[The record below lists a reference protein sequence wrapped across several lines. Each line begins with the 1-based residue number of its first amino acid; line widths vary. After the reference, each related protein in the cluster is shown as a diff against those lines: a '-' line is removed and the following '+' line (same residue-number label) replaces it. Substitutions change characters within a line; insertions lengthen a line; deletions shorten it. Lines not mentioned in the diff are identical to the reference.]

1 MMMNTHNDSCDFVTV
16 EPESNPDSLQQ
27 WLSVVENGKTTRTR
41 RSDIS
46 TMAKKHLS
54 SLGWLFAY
62 FKKNKRRELR
72 YKSPEGKW
80 FYSLAT
86 ACSSCVNEEEEIIV
100 LESESPRNLA
110 LVAIETVGD
119 DNVKKKR
126 GKRVKDCETAAFSGK
141 KRKKRV
147 KNCETAAFK
156 GKKRMKRVEDCETAA
171 FNGTKGLDNVDV
183 LKRRKR
189 GNDCETTAFNLSKT
203 VVSVDVLKKRKR
215 VKYCE
220 TAAFNEVA
228 TKEEKN
234 GLSIVNKLILNVDV
248 LKRKRVNDCETAAFN
263 PLSDVI
269 NQQEKKR
276 VAANV
281 DVRPRY
287 EKSLRK
293 VLQVME
299 KKNKKCEKESI
310 RFWRKDCGPE
320 KNCDVCCVC
329 HYGGDLLLCDGCP
342 SAFHHTCIGLPNLP
356 EEELWFCP
364 CCCCDICGSMVTL
377 GNSKLMTCEQCQRR
391 FHLKCLKEGTCLVSF
406 RGWFCSKQC
415 SRVYSSLQSLLGRK
429 IVVGEEGLVW
439 SLIRAPNDDE
449 HYDDEQMSKL
459 DSAVEILH
467 QGFEPSTDPFSGRD
481 LVEELIYRKDADG
494 VGRGFYT
501 VLIERGN
508 DPVTVAAVRVDK
520 DVAEIP
526 LVATLFNYRRSGMC
540 RVLMDELEK
549 QMFKMGV
556 RRLVL
561 PAARDVV
568 STWSQGFGF
577 KVMESWERLEFVKHG
592 MLDFVGTVMCHKF
605 LRGREV
611 SGESSLTE

>member
-1 MMMNTHNDSCDFVTV
+1 MDDLNDSCDFVTV
-16 EPESNPDSLQQ
+16 EAESNPESLQQ
-27 WLSVVENGKTTRTR
+27 WLSTVENGKTKTKTANGGTR

-46 TMAKKHLS
+46 TKAKKHLS

-62 FKKNKRRELR
+62 FPRRNKKRELR
-72 YKSPEGKW
+72 YKSPKGKW

-86 ACSSCVNEEEEIIV
+86 ACSSCVHEDDDDGSRRELIV
-100 LESESPRNLA
+100 PESDSPRDL
-110 LVAIETVGD
+110 LVASIETVSD
-119 DNVKKKR
+119 DSVSKR
-126 GKRVKDCETAAFSGK
+126 RRKKRVKDCETAAFNGTKALLNVDVSK
-141 KRKKRV
+141 KRKRV
-147 KNCETAAFK
+147 
-156 GKKRMKRVEDCETAA
+156 RDCETAA
-171 FNGTKGLDNVDV
+171 FNGTKVILTVD
-183 LKRRKR
+183 LSKRKR
-189 GNDCETTAFNLSKT
+189 VKDRETTAFNG
-203 VVSVDVLKKRKR
+203 
-215 VKYCE
+215 
-220 TAAFNEVA
+220 VA
-228 TKEEKN
+228 SNEEKN
-234 GLSIVNKLILNVDV
+234 RLSDVNKVIVNVDV
-248 LKRKRVNDCETAAFN
+248 SKKRKRVNDSETAAFN
-263 PLSDVI
+263 SEAKVKI
-269 NQQEKKR
+269 
-276 VAANV
+276 
-281 DVRPRY
+281 RPRF

-299 KKNKKCEKESI
+299 KKNKKCEKESVK
-310 RFWRKDCGPE
+310 FWRKDCGPE

-329 HYGGDLLLCDGCP
+329 HFGGDLLLCDGCP

-364 CCCCDICGSMVTL
+364 CCCCDICGSMVTS

-391 FHLKCLKEGTCLVSF
+391 FHLKCLKQETCLVSC

-415 SRVYSSLQSLLGRK
+415 SRVFTALQSLLGRK
-429 IVVGEEGLVW
+429 IAVGEEGLVW
-439 SLIRAPNDDE
+439 SLTRAPNDDE

-481 LVEELIYRKDADG
+481 LVEELIFRRDADG

-501 VLIERGN
+501 VLVERN
-508 DPVTVAAVRVDK
+508 NEPVTVAAMRVDK

-526 LVATLFNYRRSGMC
+526 LVATLSNYRRSGMC

-549 QMFKMGV
+549 QMSRMGV

-561 PAARDVV
+561 PAAKDVV

>member
-1 MMMNTHNDSCDFVTV
+1 MMTTMDDLNDPCDFVTV
-16 EPESNPDSLQQ
+16 EAESNPDSLQQ
-27 WLSVVENGKTTRTR
+27 WLSTVENGKANGTR

-46 TMAKKHLS
+46 TKAKKHLS
-54 SLGWLFAY
+54 SLGWRFAY
-62 FKKNKRRELR
+62 FPKRNKKRELR
-72 YKSPEGKW
+72 YKSPKGKW

-86 ACSSCVNEEEEIIV
+86 ACSSCVHEEDDGSRRELIV
-100 LESESPRNLA
+100 PESDDSPRNLS
-110 LVAIETVGD
+110 VAFIETVSG
-119 DNVKKKR
+119 DNVSR
-126 GKRVKDCETAAFSGK
+126 RRKRVKDCETAAFSGNK
-141 KRKKRV
+141 ALINVDVSNKRV
-147 KNCETAAFK
+147 K
-156 GKKRMKRVEDCETAA
+156 DCEAAA
-171 FNGTKGLDNVDV
+171 FNGTKVVLIVDV
-183 LKRRKR
+183 
-189 GNDCETTAFNLSKT
+189 S
-203 VVSVDVLKKRKR
+203 KKRKR
-215 VKYCE
+215 VSDFE
-220 TAAFNEVA
+220 TAAFAGVTPN
-228 TKEEKN
+228 EEKTR
-234 GLSIVNKLILNVDV
+234 SSELIK
-248 LKRKRVNDCETAAFN
+248 KRKRVNDCETTAFN
-263 PLSDVI
+263 GVAPNEEKNHPLSDI
-269 NQQEKKR
+269 LN
-276 VAANV
+276 VAFDSKAKGEI
-281 DVRPRY
+281 RPRF

-299 KKNKKCEKESI
+299 KKNEKCEKESI

-329 HYGGDLLLCDGCP
+329 HIGGDLLLCDGCP
-342 SAFHHTCIGLPNLP
+342 SAFHHTCIGLPILP

-391 FHLKCLKEGTCLVSF
+391 FHLKCLKEETCLVSC

-415 SRVYSSLQSLLGRK
+415 SRVFSALQSLLGRK
-429 IVVGEEGLVW
+429 IAVGEEGLVW
-439 SLIRAPNDDE
+439 SLIRAPNDGE
-449 HYDDEQMSKL
+449 HYDDEQMAKL

-481 LVEELIYRKDADG
+481 LVEELIYRKDASG

-501 VLIERGN
+501 VLVERN
-508 DPVTVAAVRVDK
+508 NEPVTVAAMRVDK

-526 LVATLFNYRRSGMC
+526 LVATLSSYRRSGMC

-549 QMFKMGV
+549 QMSRMGV

-561 PAARDVV
+561 PAAKEVV

-577 KVMESWERLEFVKHG
+577 KVMDSWERLEFVKHG

>member
-1 MMMNTHNDSCDFVTV
+1 MMMTTDDDLNDPCDFVTV
-16 EPESNPDSLQQ
+16 EAESNPDSLQQ
-27 WLSVVENGKTTRTR
+27 WLSTVENGKANGTR

-46 TMAKKHLS
+46 TKAKKHLS
-54 SLGWLFAY
+54 SLGWRFAY
-62 FKKNKRRELR
+62 FPKRNKKRELR
-72 YKSPEGKW
+72 YKSPKGKW
-80 FYSLAT
+80 FYYLAT
-86 ACSSCVNEEEEIIV
+86 ACSSCVHEDDDGSRRELIV
-100 LESESPRNLA
+100 PESDESPRDLS
-110 LVAIETVGD
+110 VAFIETVSG
-119 DNVKKKR
+119 DNVSRRRK
-126 GKRVKDCETAAFSGK
+126 KRVKDCETAAFSGNKALIVSK
-141 KRKKRV
+141 KRKERV
-147 KNCETAAFK
+147 NVGETAAFSGTK
-156 GKKRMKRVEDCETAA
+156 VVLIVDVSKKRKRVS
-171 FNGTKGLDNVDV
+171 
-183 LKRRKR
+183 
-189 GNDCETTAFNLSKT
+189 DCETTAFNG
-203 VVSVDVLKKRKR
+203 
-215 VKYCE
+215 
-220 TAAFNEVA
+220 VA
-228 TKEEKN
+228 LKEEKN
-234 GLSIVNKLILNVDV
+234 HPLSDILNV
-248 LKRKRVNDCETAAFN
+248 
-263 PLSDVI
+263 DVI

-276 VAANV
+276 MAAAAFNSKAKGEI
-281 DVRPRY
+281 RPRF

-299 KKNKKCEKESI
+299 KKNETCEKESV

-329 HYGGDLLLCDGCP
+329 HFGGELLLCDGCP
-342 SAFHHTCIGLPNLP
+342 SAFHHTCIGLHILP

-391 FHLKCLKEGTCLVSF
+391 FHLKCLKQETCLVSC

-415 SRVYSSLQSLLGRK
+415 SRVYSGLQSLLGRK

-439 SLIRAPNDDE
+439 SLIRAPNDGE
-449 HYDDEQMSKL
+449 HYDDEQMAKL

-481 LVEELIYRKDADG
+481 LVEELIYRKDASG

-501 VLIERGN
+501 VLVERN
-508 DPVTVAAVRVDK
+508 NEPVTVAAMRVDK

-526 LVATLFNYRRSGMC
+526 LVATLSSYRRSGMC

-549 QMFKMGV
+549 QMSRMGV

-561 PAARDVV
+561 PAAKEVV

-577 KVMESWERLEFVKHG
+577 KVMDSWERLEFVKHG
-592 MLDFVGTVMCHKF
+592 MLDFVGTVMCSKF
-605 LRGREV
+605 LREREV